1 MFKEFFDCI
10 KLNTQVKVMKEEL
23 KTIQEDVKLC
33 KELME
38 HPLRKQNTIN
48 ALLDD
53 MKDTCEKGLK

>member
-1 MFKEFFDCI
+1 MTILAKLVAKEA
-10 KLNTQVKVMKEEL
+10 L